1 MNPGIS
7 PQRAAVLAVLHRAG
21 NAMRPLDIAAA
32 TGMKHANVCMTLL
45 RMREDGQALQP
56 RLRLVVSKKR

>member
-32 TGMKHANVCMTLL
+32 TGMKHQHLHDPAAHAGGWPSFAT
-45 RMREDGQALQP
+45 
-56 RLRLVVSKKR
+56 RLRPMVSKKR